1 MDYKC
6 KNINK
11 ILKLFKYVII
21 KFVFNKIVI

>member
-1 MDYKC
+1 MDNKC

-11 ILKLFKYVII
+11 ILKLSKYVII